1 MSEQKPSHAIQDVG
15 QKQILMDRHPGTV
28 ELSEN
33 KMKTMVH
40 GEDFDS
46 YPL

>member
-1 MSEQKPSHAIQDVG
+1 MPEQKPSHAIQDVG
-15 QKQILMDRHPGTV
+15 QKQIFMNRNPGTV

-46 YPL
+46 YRL